1 MLPKL
6 LAILCLV
13 AMIGSVPAGAEE
25 TGAASAQSRSARDD
39 RPRIGLVLSGGGAR
53 GLVHLGVLRA
63 LEDLH
68 VPVDAIAGTSMG
80 AIIGGLYASGMT
92 AAEIEALIVSVDW
105 ADAFRDRPARRRL
118 DFRRKQDD
126 REFLVQLPLGFKAR
140 RFRIPR
146 GLIHGQKLNQIL
158 RHQLVGV
165 SGIESF
171 DDLPIPFRAVAT
183 DIETGTRHVFDSGDL
198 VAAMRASMSAPGV
211 FAPVDIGGRLFADGG
226 IVDNLPV
233 DVARDMNVDVL
244 IVVDVSAPLRTRQQ
258 LDSAF
263 AMSDQMITVM
273 IRRQTAAQRATLAPR
288 DIVIEPP
295 VRDLSATD
303 FAAAPAARALG
314 AEATLVHGA
323 RLAALALPPDRYD
336 SLLARRRQREADAPR
351 IDFVRTDTQSRR
363 YARLVEASLGD
374 VVGPKLDATR
384 LEAGVSHLYGDD
396 LYESIDYRLVRDN
409 GRQGLE
415 FSLRRK
421 SWGPNYVRFGLELQ
435 DNFAG
440 ATSFDARARVLVTEV
455 NARGGEWL
463 SDLQIGENPKLFTEL
478 HQPLEAGSPWFAAP
492 ALLLESN
499 NVPVIEDDRRIAEYR
514 LHRNQIG
521 LDVGRELGGWGE
533 LRAGWRRSD
542 GSLRLNVGSRD
553 DPGIPLR
560 TAFTR
565 NELFL
570 RFSVDQLDSVFFPR
584 HGASVRVEWSGSRWG
599 FGAGDE
605 GDFLRA
611 DWLLAGSRGRNTL
624 LWWSSLGSTVAGPQD
639 AVQDFFALGG
649 LFRLSGL
656 EPRALSGPHFAIT
669 RGIYYRR
676 IGSGGEG
683 FLNVPAY
690 LGASLEVGNVWQS
703 RDDITLR
710 GAHVDGALFLGLDT
724 LLGPIY
730 LAAGL
735 DEDGATAFYLL
746 LGRAF

>member
-1 MLPKL
+1 MLAKL
-6 LAILCLV
+6 LAILCLG
-13 AMIGSVPAGAEE
+13 AMIGSLPAGAEGV
-25 TGAASAQSRSARDD
+25 GAAPAQQLTARDD
-39 RPRIGLVLSGGGAR
+39 RPRVGLVLSGGGAR
-53 GLVHLGVLRA
+53 GLVHLGVLRT

-68 VPVDAIAGTSMG
+68 VPIDAIAGTSMG

-92 AAEIEALIVSVDW
+92 VAQIEALIASVDW
-105 ADAFRDRPARRRL
+105 ADAFRDRPARRQL

-126 REFLVQLPLGFKAR
+126 RGYLVQLPLGFKGR

-158 RHQLVGV
+158 RHQLIGV
-165 SGIESF
+165 AGIESF
-171 DDLPIPFRAVAT
+171 DELPIPFRAVAT
-183 DIETGTRHVFDSGDL
+183 DIETGSRHVFDSGDL
-198 VAAMRASMSAPGV
+198 VAAMRASMSVPGV
-211 FAPVDIGGRLFADGG
+211 FAPVEIGGRLFADGG

-233 DVARDMNVDVL
+233 DVARGMNVDVL

-273 IRRQTAAQRATLAPR
+273 IRRQTAAQRATLSPR

-295 VRDLSATD
+295 VQDLSQTD
-303 FAAAPAARALG
+303 FTAAPAARAIG
-314 AEATLVHGA
+314 TEATLLHGA
-323 RLAALALPPDRYD
+323 RLASLAMPADRY
-336 SLLARRRQREADAPR
+336 LHLQARRRQREVATPR
-351 IDFVRTDTQSRR
+351 IDFVRTDVASRR
-363 YARLVEASLGD
+363 YARLVQASLGTI
-374 VVGPKLDATR
+374 VGPELDAAR
-384 LEAGVSHLYGDD
+384 LDAGVSHLYSDD
-396 LYESIDYRLVRDN
+396 LYESIDYRLVRDD

-455 NARGGEWL
+455 NSRGGEWL
-463 SDLQIGENPKLFTEL
+463 TDLQIGENPRLFTEL
-478 HQPLEAGSPWFAAP
+478 HQPLEAASPWFVAP
-492 ALLLESN
+492 AVLFESN

-514 LHRNQIG
+514 LHRNQLG
-521 LDVGRELGGWGE
+521 FDLGRELGSWGE

-553 DPGIPLR
+553 DPAIPLR
-560 TAFTR
+560 STFTR

-570 RFSVDQLDSVFFPR
+570 RFSIDELDSVYFPR
-584 HGASVRVEWSGSRWG
+584 RGAAVRVEWSGARRG
-599 FGAGDE
+599 FGAGDQ
-605 GDFLRA
+605 GDILRA
-611 DWLLAGSRGRNTL
+611 DWLLAASRGRNTL

-669 RGIYYRR
+669 RGVYYRR

-703 RDDITLR
+703 RGDITLR

-724 LLGPIY
+724 LLGPFY